1 MKSTAALQLDAT
13 VIVTT
18 SAVPSH
24 PSTALLDATLASLSL
39 CTGAIER
46 CHLIITCD
54 GYQLSDAETSQY
66 KWGRLTRQAAEAYE
80 AFVGSVRDR
89 AARGEMGARRVTV
102 LALPSH
108 CGFGRAVKAALT
120 HVTTELVLV
129 LQHDWLFVAPGFD
142 AAAASAAVLGPLRLP
157 YVAAMSQATVDY
169 PERARRRYGLE
180 IAPATVFASD
190 DTVDGGG
197 DGCGGC
203 GGGGGGSGGG
213 GGDSVGSVGGR
224 GGGGGA
230 PRRFWPLLLLQDKP
244 HLASAAYLRDFVYG
258 QEHCPPVGGFPEDG
272 LGQVQLADIRANGM
286 VAHARYRTF
295 VLDQGSA
302 VTYHI
307 SGRKMRAAPPC
318 AAGGGASGAKA
329 TPDAPDA
336 APAAADG
343 AFLVACTVLGEAAPP
358 PEGADCGA
366 HPAGFVRGA
375 AWGSAVVAGL
385 DRVRAPAAA
394 GTRPFR
400 GRCFACGQKGH
411 SKDHCPSWRRA
422 DLDGTG

>member
-1 MKSTAALQLDAT
+1 MQSTAALQLDAT

-108 CGFGRAVKAALT
+108 SGFGRAVKAALT

-180 IAPATVFASD
+180 LAPATVFASD

-213 GGDSVGSVGGR
+213 GGDSVGSGGGG

-258 QEHCPPVGGFPEDG
+258 EEHCPPVGGFPEDG

-286 VAHARYRTF
+286 AAHARYRTF

-343 AFLVACTVLGEAAPP
+343 ACLVACTVLGEAASP
-358 PEGADCGA
+358 PEGADRGA

>member
-1 MKSTAALQLDAT
+1 MQSTAALQLDAT

-108 CGFGRAVKAALT
+108 SGFGRAVKAALT

-180 IAPATVFASD
+180 LAPATVFASD

-197 DGCGGC
+197 D
-203 GGGGGGSGGG
+203 
-213 GGDSVGSVGGR
+213 
-224 GGGGGA
+224 GGA

-258 QEHCPPVGGFPEDG
+258 EEHCPPVGGFPEDG

-286 VAHARYRTF
+286 AAHARYRTF

-343 AFLVACTVLGEAAPP
+343 ACLVACTVLGEAASP
-358 PEGADCGA
+358 PEGADRGA

>member
-1 MKSTAALQLDAT
+1 MESTAALQLDAT

-54 GYQLSDAETSQY
+54 GYQLSYAETSQY

-108 CGFGRAVKAALT
+108 SGFGRAVKAALT

-180 IAPATVFASD
+180 LAPATVFASD

-197 DGCGGC
+197 G
-203 GGGGGGSGGG
+203 
-213 GGDSVGSVGGR
+213 

-258 QEHCPPVGGFPEDG
+258 EEHCPPVGGFPEDG

-286 VAHARYRTF
+286 AAHARYRTF

-343 AFLVACTVLGEAAPP
+343 ACLVACTVLGEAASP
-358 PEGADCGA
+358 PEGADRGA

-422 DLDGTG
+422 DLDGTGD